1 MKATMYMRSTKK
13 RRKSSGGYTESSSLG
28 TLSRR
33 SRNGYRQMESKLSS
47 AGKAGGTMSSRASSR
62 MRNIQAMR
70 YSARRSNRTCSQST
84 DRKTTARKRR
94 STMSKD
100 HTQQSLK
107 KGCSIWHSKRC
118 SEEEMQMTIRS
129 VAAGT
134 AAAIHSAGCSYAASA
149 DPSYA
154 GRYEQ
159 WAVESGRH
167 HGAAA
172 IG

>member
-1 MKATMYMRSTKK
+1 MSVLEKFKLVELITSRTDSVATFM
-13 RRKSSGGYTESSSLG
+13 
-28 TLSRR
+28 
-33 SRNGYRQMESKLSS
+33 
-47 AGKAGGTMSSRASSR
+47 
-62 MRNIQAMR
+62 
-70 YSARRSNRTCSQST
+70 
-84 DRKTTARKRR
+84 
-94 STMSKD
+94 
-100 HTQQSLK
+100 K

-129 VAAGT
+129 VAAGI
-134 AAAIHSAGCSYAASA
+134 AAAIHSAGCSYAVSA

>member
-1 MKATMYMRSTKK
+1 MRSTKK
-13 RRKSSGGYTESSSLG
+13 RRKSSGGYTGSSSPG
-28 TLSRR
+28 TLLRR
-33 SRNGYRQMESKLSS
+33 SQSGYRRMESKPSS
-47 AGKAGGTMSSRASSR
+47 ARKTGGTMSSRASSR

>member
-1 MKATMYMRSTKK
+1 MRSTKN

-33 SRNGYRQMESKLSS
+33 SRNGYRQMESKQSS
-47 AGKAGGTMSSRASSR
+47 ARKTGGTMSSRASSR

-134 AAAIHSAGCSYAASA
+134 AAAIHSAGCSYAVSA
-149 DPSYA
+149 DPSFA

-167 HGAAA
+167 HGVAA

>member
-1 MKATMYMRSTKK
+1 
-13 RRKSSGGYTESSSLG
+13 
-28 TLSRR
+28 
-33 SRNGYRQMESKLSS
+33 MESKLSS